1 MALAQE
7 ITKIVVV
14 ADSSGSL
21 QSKYFFINAIET
33 DSTTNVGYKIVE
45 YYVWLDVSS
54 GGSDPSISGKTG
66 VEVNVSTNDTAST
79 VATAVKN
86 ALDGLSN
93 FSASVGVGAG
103 NDTTVT
109 VTNANRGSVEDASDN
124 NTGFT
129 ISTTTQGTGGLS
141 SNISHPED
149 NAYYFIKGS
158 SLGLVTDVISSGSLR
173 STERKK
179 LLASSESIINGLLI
193 HYWGEP
199 KKVTAIT
206 DTPDID
212 NAFHLAIVD
221 YVKMCLYMDRTGTQM
236 GEGAGVSLQLSQMHR
251 SKFLETVR
259 RFGDRRR
266 EKTGGVRSILPANFQ

>member
-7 ITKIVVV
+7 VTKIVCRP
-14 ADSSGSL
+14 DESGNK
-21 QSKYFFINAIET
+21 QSTYFFINAIET
-33 DSTTNVGYKIVE
+33 DSTTNIGYKIVE

-66 VEVNVSTNDTAST
+66 IEVNISTDDNAAT

-86 ALDGLSN
+86 ALDALSN
-93 FSASVGVGAG
+93 FSASISS
-103 NDTTVT
+103 NEVT
-109 VTNANRGSVEDASDN
+109 VTNTNRGNVEDASDN
-124 NTGFT
+124 NTSFV
-129 ISTTTQGTGGLS
+129 ISTTTQGTGELS

>member
-7 ITKIVVV
+7 VTKIVTVG
-14 ADSSGSL
+14 DSSNSL
-21 QSKYFFINAIET
+21 RSTYFFINAVEVDT
-33 DSTTNVGYKIVE
+33 TTNVGYKIVE
-45 YYVWLDVSS
+45 YYVWIQTN
-54 GGSDPSISGKTG
+54 GGGTDPSISGKTG
-66 VEVNVSTNDTAST
+66 IKVATSTDYSASGI
-79 VATAVKN
+79 ATAVKN
-86 ALDGLSN
+86 ALDALSN
-93 FSASVGVGAG
+93 FSASVSS
-103 NDTTVT
+103 NEVT
-109 VTNANRGSVEDASDN
+109 VTNANRGSVTDASDN

-158 SLGLVTDVISSGSLR
+158 SLGLVTDVTSSGSLR

-221 YVKMCLYMDRTGTQM
+221 YVKMCLYMDRTGTQI
-236 GEGAGVSLQLSQMHR
+236 GEGAAVSMQLSQMHR